1 MAYTIY
7 HADGTP
13 VNVPDNAID
22 NEFYNSNAN
31 GVGKG
36 IGTQLVGRNAIN
48 YGTPVAQ
55 NFLQL
60 TENFAGTNIPQDAYA
75 LQGQLWFEK
84 DSAHPTTTGKLHVRV
99 TNLTTG
105 GSANWN
111 KLVAEDTSGNVT
123 ITHDVTAVTFLGN
136 LTGDVTGNVTGN
148 LTGNVTGGNIS
159 GNGSGLTDIPVS
171 AIVGLKNWAV
181 VNPTVGSEKTGDI
194 NVNGAVISIYAAGAW
209 KQVFPAVY
217 S

>member
-7 HADGTP
+7 HADGTS

-22 NEFYNSNAN
+22 TEFYNSNAN

-84 DSAHPTTTGKLHVRV
+84 DATTPSTAGKLNVRISTTG
-99 TNLTTG
+99 NTG
-105 GSANWN
+105 AISANWRE
-111 KLVAEDTSGNVT
+111 VVVYDA
-123 ITHDVTAVTFLGN
+123 AGN
-136 LTGDVTGNVTGN
+136 LTIR
-148 LTGNVTGGNIS
+148 GG
-159 GNGSGLTDIPVS
+159 TVP
-171 AIVGLKNWAV
+171 V
-181 VNPTVGSEKTGDI
+181 VNPTVGQERDGDTKVVGTTI
-194 NVNGAVISIYAAGAW
+194 YIYASGW
-209 KQVFPAVY
+209 KQVFPAIY